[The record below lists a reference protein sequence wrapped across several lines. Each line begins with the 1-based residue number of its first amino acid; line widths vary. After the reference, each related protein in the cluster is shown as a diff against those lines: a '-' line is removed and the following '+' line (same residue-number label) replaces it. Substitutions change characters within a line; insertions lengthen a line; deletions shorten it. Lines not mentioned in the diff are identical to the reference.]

1 MPCFRK
7 TPGAK
12 KFMDKRGGGVS
23 RLSIEKFLSHR
34 AEKLRRGWEFFKV
47 SLIVNLGYRKKLNK
61 RGGSIKI
68 FRRIFL
74 SHSAEKF
81 RRGTFWC
88 FTSCGY
94 RKSLDKRGG
103 GEYQDFQSKFFCLT
117 VPKI

>member
-12 KFMDKRGGGVS
+12 KFMDKRGGVS

-61 RGGSIKI
+61 RGG
-68 FRRIFL
+68 
-74 SHSAEKF
+74 
-81 RRGTFWC
+81 
-88 FTSCGY
+88 
-94 RKSLDKRGG
+94 
-103 GEYQDFQSKFFCLT
+103 EYQDFPSDFFVSQCG
-117 VPKI
+117 KIS